1 MMFGFWLALAAFATL
16 CTASFAILAPTTRIY
31 LTAGA
36 GAAGWGI
43 TAITA
48 PGVTTIADDG
58 TEVSYAAGLE
68 VQLFLT
74 GLAAFSLLVL
84 ILYYLG
90 LYPPEVATDPT
101 QPEQ

>member
-1 MMFGFWLALAAFATL
+1 MMLAFWLAIGVFATL
-16 CTASFAILAPTTRIY
+16 CTASFAVIAPSTRIY

-36 GAAGWGI
+36 GAVGWGI
-43 TAITA
+43 LAISA

-58 TEVSYAAGLE
+58 STVSYAAGLE

-74 GLAAFSLLVL
+74 GLAVFSLLVL

-101 QPEQ
+101 EATQ